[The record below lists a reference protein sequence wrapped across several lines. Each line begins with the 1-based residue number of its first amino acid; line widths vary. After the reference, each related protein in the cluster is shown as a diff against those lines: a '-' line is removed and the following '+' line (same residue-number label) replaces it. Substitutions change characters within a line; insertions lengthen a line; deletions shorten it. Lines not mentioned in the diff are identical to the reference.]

1 MNTDQTNSDRIV
13 PYITTTPVPKPPP
26 LSSALPAR
34 TGEDRSLAVLPKP
47 RINMLPGGR
56 QKLVDAIQTLR
67 GRWANL
73 GFGPRPMA
81 VSGVNPLN
89 SAVPDDR

>member
-1 MNTDQTNSDRIV
+1 
-13 PYITTTPVPKPPP
+13 
-26 LSSALPAR
+26 
-34 TGEDRSLAVLPKP
+34 
-47 RINMLPGGR
+47 MLPGGR